1 MLLLDPLGDYPRLEE
16 KPFEQKDIHY
26 PYDHP
31 EYRRN
36 FGEPVLLSQIEC
48 HQQIANISFEF

>member
-1 MLLLDPLGDYPRLEE
+1 MFTFHCVLSLDSYGDYPRLEE

-36 FGEPVLLSQIEC
+36 FQEPVLLNQMKC
-48 HQQIANISFEF
+48 